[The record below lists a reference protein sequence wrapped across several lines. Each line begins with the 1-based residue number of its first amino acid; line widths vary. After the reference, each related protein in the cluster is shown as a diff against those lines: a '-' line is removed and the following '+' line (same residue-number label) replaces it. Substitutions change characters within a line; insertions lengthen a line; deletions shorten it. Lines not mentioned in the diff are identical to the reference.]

1 MKSII
6 RYLFLGCMFLFS
18 ANAFAQ
24 QPALSNQS
32 RGRFK
37 VGDITTDP
45 GVRDPCMAKE
55 GDTYYV
61 YHTGGGIQVWSS
73 KDMKTWK
80 KEPSVFSVAPSWVA
94 EKLPSFKGLG
104 FWAPDLSFHNGTWYL
119 YYATSIFGK
128 NTSVIGMAT
137 NKTLDPTSKD
147 YKWVDQGMVM
157 QSVTGR
163 DDWNAIDP
171 NLAVDAEGTPWLSFG
186 SHWNGLK
193 LVKLGKDF
201 KTPVEPQVW
210 YTIAARPRDFK
221 YPDEEAGNGA
231 IEAPFIFKKDKYY
244 YLFVSWDACCA
255 GPRSTYNIRVGRS
268 EKITG
273 PYLDKEGVN
282 LAKNGGTLVLGG
294 DTGPVKKFYARGH
307 NSVHTFDGVDYL
319 AFHAYTDTFERLGI
333 EKISW
338 QDGWPVMGK

>member
-1 MKSII
+1 MKSKLII
-6 RYLFLGCMFLFS
+6 TLLLACSLKLQ
-18 ANAFAQ
+18 AQ
-24 QPALSNQS
+24 QVPAAAPN
-32 RGRFK
+32 RGRFQ

-61 YHTGGGIQVWSS
+61 YFTGGGIQVWSS

-80 KEPSVFSVAPSWVA
+80 KEPSVFSVAPAWVA
-94 EKLPSFKGLG
+94 QKLPAFKGLG
-104 FWAPDLSFHNGTWYL
+104 FWAPDLSFHNGLWYL
-119 YYATSIFGK
+119 YYATSLFGK

-137 NKTLDPTSKD
+137 NKTLDPKSKD
-147 YKWVDQGMVM
+147 YKWVDGGMVM

-171 NLAVDAEGTPWLSFG
+171 NLTVDENGTPWLSFG

-193 LVKLGKDF
+193 LVKLNNDF
-201 KTPVEPQVW
+201 KTPAEPQEW

-221 YPDEEAGNGA
+221 YTDPQPGNGA

-244 YLFVSWDACCA
+244 YLFVSWDRCCS
-255 GPRSTYNIRVGRS
+255 GVNSTYNIRVGRS

-273 PYLDKEGVN
+273 PYLDKDGVD

-294 DTGPVKKFYARGH
+294 DTGENKVFYAKGH
-307 NSVHTFDGVDYL
+307 NSAHTFDGVDYL
-319 AFHAYTDTFERLGI
+319 VFHAYTTTYERLGI
-333 EKISW
+333 EKLTW
-338 QDGWPVMGK
+338 QDGWPVVKK

>member
-1 MKSII
+1 MKLI
-6 RYLFLGCMFLFS
+6 LLLALGLACWVQLW
-18 ANAFAQ
+18 AQ
-24 QPALSNQS
+24 QTAGAPANRARVQ
-32 RGRFK
+32 

-55 GDTYYV
+55 GDTYYAYV
-61 YHTGGGIQVWSS
+61 TGGGIQVWSS

-80 KEPSVFSVAPSWVA
+80 KEPSVFSTAPAWVA
-94 EKLPSFKGLG
+94 QRLPSFKGLG
-104 FWAPDLSFHNGTWYL
+104 FWAPDLSYHNGQWYL

-137 NKTLDPTSKD
+137 NKTLNPTSKD

-171 NLAVDAEGTPWLSFG
+171 NLAVDENGTPWLSFG

-193 LVKLGKDF
+193 IVKLNNDF
-201 KTPVEPQVW
+201 KTPAEPQEW
-210 YTIAARPRDFK
+210 RTIAARPRDFK
-221 YPDEEAGNGA
+221 YTDEEAGDA
-231 IEAPFIFKKDKYY
+231 RIEAPFIFKKDSYY
-244 YLFVSWDACCA
+244 YLFVSWDRCCA
-255 GPRSTYNIRVGRS
+255 GANSTYNIRVGRS

-273 PYLDKEGVN
+273 PYMDKEGVS
-282 LAKNGGTLVLGG
+282 LAKNGGTFVLGG
-294 DTGPVKKFYARGH
+294 DTGDDRKAYARGH
-307 NSVHTFDGVDYL
+307 NSVHSFDGTDYL
-319 AFHAYTDTFERLGI
+319 VFHVYTDSYERLGI

-338 QDGWPVMGK
+338 VDGWPTVKK

>member
-1 MKSII
+1 MKLVLLTMLLS
-6 RYLFLGCMFLFS
+6 FS
-18 ANAFAQ
+18 MSLYAQ
-24 QPALSNQS
+24 QPTGTPQS

-37 VGDITTDP
+37 LGDVTTDP

-61 YHTGGGIQVWSS
+61 YFTGGGIQVWSS
-73 KDMKTWK
+73 KDMKTWEK
-80 KEPSVFSVAPSWVA
+80 RPSVFSEAPQWVA
-94 EKLPSFKGLG
+94 QRLPGFKGLG
-104 FWAPDLSFHNGTWYL
+104 FWAPDLSFHNGKWYL

-147 YKWVDQGMVM
+147 YKWVDEGMVV

-171 NLAVDAEGTPWLSFG
+171 NLTVDENGTPWLSFG

-193 LVKLGKDF
+193 LVKLGSDF
-201 KTPVEPQVW
+201 KTPAEPQIW
-210 YTIAARPRDFK
+210 HTIAARPRDFK
-221 YPDEEAGNGA
+221 YTDEEVGNGA
-231 IEAPFIFKKDKYY
+231 VEAPFIFKKGKYY

-255 GPRSTYNIRVGRS
+255 GANSTYNIRVGRS

-273 PYLDKEGVN
+273 PYLDREGKSM
-282 LAKNGGTLVLGG
+282 AKNGGTLVLGG
-294 DTGPVKKFYARGH
+294 DTGPDRKVYARGH
-307 NSVHTFDGVDYL
+307 NSAYTFDGIDYM
-319 AFHAYTDTFERLGI
+319 AFHSYTDSYERLGI
-333 EKISW
+333 EKLFW
-338 QDGWPVMGK
+338 EDGWPVVQKKH